1 MAWQNDTYDE
11 AVKAA
16 TKYYDEVLVRDGMFP
31 GELRKLPKDRA
42 DAILQLADQTVG
54 KIREKFPEN
63 TYDDGMSKVLKEYDA
78 NKMVNWLHGYGED
91 PVVAKRRDDFNALVE
106 LLDPDESKGQ
116 KSWMGMSK
124 KELEHKMQRFGFDSR
139 VPGDYDKFVD
149 TLRQHQVDYDR
160 AKVVQDEV
168 GGANPFEKFALA
180 MFPTATNEAI
190 RQSLTG
196 DFDDSKMNRTI
207 GTDMIAQAMF
217 GGGTLSKALMS
228 NPVRI
233 GAFDA
238 ATEFGRQAANY
249 QGGFGFDPLAPVGAF
264 AAAATVPAGAQWI
277 GGYLSRGGSTQA
289 RPLGRGFQ
297 RGLRGADDPLVAER
311 ENLKNLLVKTRNE
324 SKAAENAKPQYAVGA
339 NATPMQVPQRTSA
352 NLAELESALLRN
364 EAKKKLMTLGLRSA
378 EDERFLD
385 ANVLRAE
392 QKLDNA
398 KQSLDQVIDSRTG
411 GILSERTRQKALE
424 EASKRADEAAKQ
436 LEDAEA
442 RRLEYQVEHGGVFG
456 HDTRNNPY
464 IEEVIGG
471 DPEWGQARKGMKVD
485 YSIEDV
491 LKNYYDAPVEAKTY
505 SMSGSISPHTAKEFS
520 KDMEALRSVFPE
532 KYSYEA
538 GVGASKKAYNF
549 GLGLGK
555 VFGTVGTQIEPNLR
569 ANPFQPE
576 TYADKV
582 TKFKESEW
590 FKKLPEKKKMAIE
603 RALKGEK

>member
-1 MAWQNDTYDE
+1 MAWQEDTYDQ

-31 GELRKLPKDRA
+31 GELKKLPKDRA
-42 DAILQLADQTVG
+42 DAILQLADRTVG
-54 KIREKFPEN
+54 KIRERFPEN

-78 NKMVNWLHGYGED
+78 NKMVNWLHGHGED

-106 LLDPDESKGQ
+106 LLDPDKSKGQ
-116 KSWMGMSK
+116 KSWMGMGK
-124 KELEHKMQRFGFDSR
+124 EELEHKMQRFGFDSR
-139 VPGDYDKFVD
+139 VPGDYDKFVE

-160 AKVVQDEV
+160 AKVVQDEI
-168 GGANPFEKFALA
+168 GGANPLEKFAMA

-207 GTDMIAQAMF
+207 GTDMVAQAMF
-217 GGGTLSKALMS
+217 GGGTLSSTLMS
-228 NPVRI
+228 SPVRI

-238 ATEFGRQAANY
+238 AAEFGRQAANY
-249 QGGFGFDPLAPVGAF
+249 QGGFGFDPLAPVGSF
-264 AAAATVPAGAQWI
+264 TAAATVPAGAQWI
-277 GGYLSRGGSTQA
+277 GGYLSKGGSTQA

-297 RGLRGADDPLVAER
+297 RGLRGADDPLAAER
-311 ENLKNLLVKTRNE
+311 ENLKNLLVRTRDE
-324 SKAAENAKPQYAVGA
+324 SKAAEKSKPQYAAVGA
-339 NATPMQVPQRTSA
+339 DSIWPVPKRTSA

-385 ANVLRAE
+385 AIVRRAKK
-392 QKLDNA
+392 KLANA
-398 KQSLDQVIDSRTG
+398 KQSLDQVIDSRTSG
-411 GILSERTRQKALE
+411 VVPERTRQKALE
-424 EASKRADEAAKQ
+424 DAGRRADEAAKE
-436 LEDAEA
+436 LEEAEGK
-442 RRLEYQVEHGGVFG
+442 RLEYQVEHSDVFG
-456 HDTRNNPY
+456 HDTRKNPY

-471 DPEWGQARKGMKVD
+471 DPELGQAKKGMKVD

-491 LKNYYDAPVEAKTY
+491 LKNYYDAPVEARTVF
-505 SMSGSISPHTAKEFS
+505 MRGSISPHTAKEFS

-538 GVGASKKAYNF
+538 GAGANKKAYIL

-555 VFGTVGTQIEPNLR
+555 TIGTVGTQIEPNLR

-582 TKFKESEW
+582 TQFKESEW
-590 FKKLPEKKKMAIE
+590 FKKLPESKKMAIE

>member
-1 MAWQNDTYDE
+1 MAWQNDTYDQ

-31 GELRKLPKDRA
+31 GELKKLPKDRA

-54 KIREKFPEN
+54 KIRERFPEN

-78 NKMVNWLHGYGED
+78 NKMVNWLHGQGED

-116 KSWMGMSK
+116 KSWMGMGK

-139 VPGDYDKFVD
+139 VPGDYDKFVE
-149 TLRQHQVDYDR
+149 TLRQHQVNYDR
-160 AKVVQDEV
+160 AKVVQDEI
-168 GGANPFEKFALA
+168 GGANPFEKFAMA

-207 GTDMIAQAMF
+207 GTDMVAQAMF
-217 GGGTLSKALMS
+217 GGGTLSSTLMS

-238 ATEFGRQAANY
+238 ATEFGRQALNY
-249 QGGFGFDPLAPVGAF
+249 QGGFGFDPLAPVGSF
-264 AAAATVPAGAQWI
+264 TAAATVPAGAQWI
-277 GGYLSRGGSTQA
+277 GGYLSKGGSTQA

-297 RGLRGADDPLVAER
+297 RGLRGADDPLAAER
-311 ENLKNLLVKTRNE
+311 ENLKNLLVKTRDE
-324 SKAAENAKPQYAVGA
+324 SKAAEKAKHQHAVGA
-339 NATPMQVPQRTSA
+339 DATPKSVSKRISA

-364 EAKKKLMTLGLRSA
+364 EAKKKLMALGLRSA
-378 EDERFLD
+378 EDERYLN
-385 ANVLRAE
+385 AIVRSA
-392 QKLDNA
+392 QKKFKNA
-398 KQSLDQVIDSRTG
+398 TQSLDQVIDSRNSG
-411 GILSERTRQKALE
+411 VLPERTRQKALE
-424 EASKRADEAAKQ
+424 DAGKRADEASKE
-436 LEDAEA
+436 LKEA
-442 RRLEYQVEHGGVFG
+442 LSKRLEYQVKHSGVFG
-456 HDTRNNPY
+456 NDTRKNPY

-471 DPEWGQARKGMKVD
+471 DPELGQAKKGMKVD

-491 LKNYYDAPVEAKTY
+491 LKNYYDAPVEASAH
-505 SMSGSISPHTAKEFS
+505 SMNGSISPHTAKEFS

-538 GVGASKKAYNF
+538 GAGANKKAYIL

-555 VFGTVGTQIEPNLR
+555 TLGAVGTQIEPNLR

-590 FKKLPEKKKMAIE
+590 FKKLPESKKMAIE